1 MMERIWMVVFFLTDW
16 NTSLCFPG
24 QYHFV
29 ANSTTWDEARRHCRE
44 TFKDLATIQSA
55 EDVNQLV
62 NTASSFGYNNEVWIG
77 LFSVIDWRWS
87 DGSNGSGWEYRNWE
101 NLLDNEPDFYSF
113 RQFCVNVGDKGRWW
127 DDVCSI
133 RYPFICYRGD
143 QLDPEYVLVNLA
155 MSWSDAQ
162 TYCREKFIDLATV
175 RNETENNKI
184 QRLVPVGN
192 WAWIG
197 LFRDPNIYW
206 SSGSNYLNTSFSFW
220 GTSTTDM
227 GSMTRMCG
235 LADLQ
240 LSGEWRLTSCA
251 SRLPFVC
258 HDIPVMRRIVKLRI
272 KPEVPSLE
280 LNDPAVNANILKKLQ
295 DRLKENGVS
304 GVRLSWREQPDGK
317 VFHQEGKQSQKKPG
331 TKTEL

>member
-1 MMERIWMVVFFLTDW
+1 MFAAYATHLSATGVRTQQE
-16 NTSLCFPG
+16 TSL
-24 QYHFV
+24 
-29 ANSTTWDEARRHCRE
+29 
-44 TFKDLATIQSA
+44 FKEIPQ
-55 EDVNQLV
+55 
-62 NTASSFGYNNEVWIG
+62 
-77 LFSVIDWRWS
+77 
-87 DGSNGSGWEYRNWE
+87 
-101 NLLDNEPDFYSF
+101 
-113 RQFCVNVGDKGRWW
+113 VNVMI
-127 DDVCSI
+127 SSQTT
-133 RYPFICYRGD
+133 GD

-258 HDIPVMRRIVKLRI
+258 HDIPG
-272 KPEVPSLE
+272 E
-280 LNDPAVNANILKKLQ
+280 
-295 DRLKENGVS
+295 
-304 GVRLSWREQPDGK
+304 
-317 VFHQEGKQSQKKPG
+317 
-331 TKTEL
+331 

>member
-1 MMERIWMVVFFLTDW
+1 MHSFPFTDW

-133 RYPFICYRGD
+133 RYPFICYRGKD
-143 QLDPEYVLVNLA
+143 IARNITLQRDSASKRNDFFPNHRGPAGSRVCPCEPSNELVRCSDVL
-155 MSWSDAQ
+155 Q
-162 TYCREKFIDLATV
+162 REV
-175 RNETENNKI
+175 HRPGHREE
-184 QRLVPVGN
+184 
-192 WAWIG
+192 
-197 LFRDPNIYW
+197 RD
-206 SSGSNYLNTSFSFW
+206 
-220 GTSTTDM
+220 
-227 GSMTRMCG
+227 
-235 LADLQ
+235 
-240 LSGEWRLTSCA
+240 
-251 SRLPFVC
+251 
-258 HDIPVMRRIVKLRI
+258 
-272 KPEVPSLE
+272 
-280 LNDPAVNANILKKLQ
+280 
-295 DRLKENGVS
+295 
-304 GVRLSWREQPDGK
+304 REQQNPALGARGK
-317 VFHQEGKQSQKKPG
+317 LGMDRFVQRS
-331 TKTEL
+331 